1 MRVEGGGGVHRI
13 NHQMVAFSAR
23 RRFGCNLSTTICAT
37 SSTVAQTLPN
47 AARSTGTDHSFAR
60 YEAISTSMG

>member
-1 MRVEGGGGVHRI
+1 M
-13 NHQMVAFSAR
+13 NHQMVIFSVV
-23 RRFGCNLSTTICAT
+23 RRFGCNLSTTICVM
-37 SSTVAQTLPN
+37 SSTAAQTALN